1 MTLADDWGPLPAL
14 RVAGTG
20 VGAGARDRP
29 DRANVVRAV
38 LGTTAA
44 AGEPARSGDA
54 VVLVET
60 TVDDLDPRVWP
71 SVVDGLLAV
80 GAFDAWITAVLM
92 KKGRQGTCCRCS
104 RRRPTPPPSGT
115 SCCAARPHWA
125 SVSTSSSARCST
137 AAGPTSR

>member
-20 VGAGARDRP
+20 VGAGSRDRP

-38 LGTTAA
+38 LGTSTATGA
-44 AGEPARSGDA
+44 AGPDGGA

-71 SVVDGLLAV
+71 TVVEGLLAV
-80 GAFDAWITAVLM
+80 GALDAWITPVLM
-92 KKGRQGTCCRCS
+92 KKGRPGHVLS
-104 RRRPTPPPSGT
+104 VLADGADARRRP
-115 SCCAARPHWA
+115 
-125 SVSTSSSARCST
+125 
-137 AAGPTSR
+137 